1 MTATR
6 TADNWAALERQFS
19 DWNDGTWIFR
29 GVANETHGP
38 VAKIGR
44 PGTRREWGE
53 EKKFDDGLRG
63 IELEDAAYDA
73 DGEREA
79 FERFKRQARP
89 LMEAQSQPID
99 DWEWLAL
106 AQHYGLPTRLLD
118 WTENP
123 LVAVYFASLNSG
135 DVLDEDGKHL
145 DAALYV
151 AGKPPEV
158 NQNLLPLEDGHSGVG
173 LFYPPHITRRIPSQN
188 GVFTF
193 HPEPTAEFVSDSL
206 VKVAISWGGSFR
218 IREKLDHYG
227 INRAQLFPDLD
238 GLAEH
243 LQWRYKHSK

>member
-6 TADNWAALERQFS
+6 SVGDWSELERQFTDWS
-19 DWNDGTWIFR
+19 DGSWIFR
-29 GVANETHGP
+29 GVANENHRP

-44 PGTRREWGE
+44 PGTRRGWGE
-53 EKKFDDGLRG
+53 EREFGDGIRG
-63 IELEDAAYDA
+63 TELEDAAYDA

-79 FERFKRQARP
+79 FDRFKRQARP
-89 LMEAQSQPID
+89 LMEAQSQPVD

-135 DVLDEDGKHL
+135 DILDDEERHL
-145 DAALYV
+145 DAAIYV
-151 AGKPPEV
+151 AKKPQSVDQE
-158 NQNLLPLEDGHSGVG
+158 LLPFEDGHAGVG

-193 HPEPTAEFVSDSL
+193 HPEPTTEFVSDSL
-206 VKVAISWGGSFR
+206 VKLSISWGGSFR

-227 INRAQLFPDLD
+227 INPAQLFPDLA

-243 LQWRYKHSK
+243 LQWRYKHGK